1 MKNSNL
7 IERLSLISGS
17 LIIVISSFLPLFTS
31 CKVVKDEIIAISVN
45 GLDSF
50 TYYFSLLFVFLV
62 YLSGKRNTYMLTAI
76 FALIGASLTFFWN
89 TIGKAGFG
97 SPCGNSPTNYL
108 ILLYLGHF
116 LITLSSVIRIYHKKA
131 ILQENEHLKNELF
144 G

>member
-1 MKNSNL
+1 MKTSNL

-17 LIIVISSFLPLFTS
+17 LIILSCSFLPLFTS
-31 CKVVKDEIIAISVN
+31 CQFENDKIIATSIN
-45 GLDSF
+45 GFNSF
-50 TYYFSLLFVFLV
+50 TYFFSLLFVFLV
-62 YLSGKRNTYMLTAI
+62 YLSGKRNTYMQTAI
-76 FALIGASLTFFWN
+76 LAIIGASLNFFWN

-116 LITLSSVIRIYHKKA
+116 LITLSSIIRIYNKKA
-131 ILQENEHLKNELF
+131 IQQENEHLKNELF